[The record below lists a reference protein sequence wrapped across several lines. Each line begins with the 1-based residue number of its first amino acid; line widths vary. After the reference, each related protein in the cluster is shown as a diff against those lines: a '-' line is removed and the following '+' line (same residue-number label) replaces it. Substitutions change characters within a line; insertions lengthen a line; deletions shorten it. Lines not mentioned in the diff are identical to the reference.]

1 MQTSDIRLKQYP
13 GLTDSDRKM
22 IEADFLRSIRSLG
35 MPEHWDD
42 EYLPE
47 AQLVNQHGGVREE
60 VRAYWKTLRES
71 VFNHLAN

>member
-1 MQTSDIRLKQYP
+1 METPDTILRQHP

-22 IEADFLRSIRSLG
+22 INADFLRSIRSLE

-47 AQLVNQHGGVREE
+47 AQLVNQYGGVREE
-60 VRAYWKTLRES
+60 VQAYWKTLREAT
-71 VFNHLAN
+71 FNHLAK